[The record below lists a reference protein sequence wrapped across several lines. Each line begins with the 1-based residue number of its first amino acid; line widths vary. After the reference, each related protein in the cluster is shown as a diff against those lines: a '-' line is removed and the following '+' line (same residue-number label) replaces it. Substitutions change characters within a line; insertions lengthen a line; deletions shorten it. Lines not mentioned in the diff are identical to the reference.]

1 MQNYIDI
8 VKFNEFLDWLCCWRH
23 ACYWMPFSFIC
34 TVFAEADSCCCV
46 WFSKFCSWG
55 WIVWLMI
62 HNKCK
67 LDGRQQLMQYRSSS
81 CDLQFTCNIRN
92 WEYGNW
98 LGIAE
103 LCKLPI
109 CDIICKVLLLN
120 FTSRSN
126 WSMLVAVT
134 WVAHDLWFLLQ
145 AVVTRGGRFLEA
157 PVIGSK
163 QLAKDGQLVVVV
175 AGDKSLYDDC
185 QSCLQ
190 AMARHIFYLGLL
202 LFMLR
207 LCVQSNLPK

>member
-1 MQNYIDI
+1 MVDNNLCSTGAPVVICNLLVIFVIENMVIDWGSQN
-8 VKFNEFLDWLCCWRH
+8 C
-23 ACYWMPFSFIC
+23 A
-34 TVFAEADSCCCV
+34 SCLSV
-46 WFSKFCSWG
+46 
-55 WIVWLMI
+55 
-62 HNKCK
+62 H
-67 LDGRQQLMQYRSSS
+67 
-81 CDLQFTCNIRN
+81 
-92 WEYGNW
+92 
-98 LGIAE
+98 
-103 LCKLPI
+103 
-109 CDIICKVLLLN
+109 IICKVLLLN
-120 FTSRSN
+120 FTSPSN

-202 LFMLR
+202 LFMLW